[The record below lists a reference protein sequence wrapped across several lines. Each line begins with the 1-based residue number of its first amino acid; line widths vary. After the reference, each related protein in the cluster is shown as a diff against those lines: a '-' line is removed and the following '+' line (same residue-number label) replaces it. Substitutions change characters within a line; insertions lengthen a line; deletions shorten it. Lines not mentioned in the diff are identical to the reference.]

1 MDALPTSISAALDL
15 IVNANTIGNFIVR
28 EIKKSHFQP
37 AAQITDARAGTQ
49 VRVCRPKPHLCYEMI
64 DRCIGHSIQ
73 IVIADVGAAAD
84 AQHAQK
90 KRRENNLHSK
100 EQPHRPEEHL
110 PDLLQRTESASGP
123 IPCNICTSRQSAQK
137 QQTAEQQSRFERY
150 ALQNTL

>member
-1 MDALPTSISAALDL
+1 MDALPASISAALDL
-15 IVNANTIGNFIVR
+15 IVKPNTIGNFIVR

-49 VRVCRPKPHLCYEMI
+49 VRVCRPKPHLCYETI

-73 IVIADVGAAAD
+73 IVIANVGAAAD

-90 KRRENNLHSK
+90 KRRENDLHSE

-110 PDLLQRTESASGP
+110 PDLLQRTESARCP
-123 IPCNICTSRQSAQK
+123 LPCNVRTSRQPAQK
-137 QQTAEQQSRFERY
+137 EQTANQQSRFERY
-150 ALQNTL
+150 AFQNTL